1 RAVQHP
7 DLRRRAMDDV
17 PICPEWWP
25 AMLWRLHFPPKRP
38 GPGPGPI
45 NYPPAINSI
54 MASLTIHTL
63 TYMLLDKA
71 AAQNVRD
78 VAERTM
84 STTAQQLTKLHRDSV
99 TTGPGA
105 DPRPTPPPEPHPEKL
120 AAR

>member
-1 RAVQHP
+1 
-7 DLRRRAMDDV
+7 
-17 PICPEWWP
+17 
-25 AMLWRLHFPPKRP
+25 
-38 GPGPGPI
+38 
-45 NYPPAINSI
+45 

-84 STTAQQLTKLHRDSV
+84 ATTAQQLTKLHLDSV

-105 DPRPTPPPEPHPEKL
+105 DPRPTPHPEPHPEKL